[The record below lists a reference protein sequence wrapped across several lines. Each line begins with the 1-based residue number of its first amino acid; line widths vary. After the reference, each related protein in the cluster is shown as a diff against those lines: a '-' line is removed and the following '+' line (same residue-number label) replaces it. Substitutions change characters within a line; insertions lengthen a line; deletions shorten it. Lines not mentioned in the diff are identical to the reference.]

1 MLVDEPRPGKRK
13 MNGEPPYIFVDVQ
26 AWPRKCL
33 RGKKEASLPITFL
46 NYLEDMIVGQTASYA
61 KAFSENDL
69 LLFAEASHDDN
80 PVHLD
85 EEFARTTPF
94 AGRVVHGMLTAS
106 LISTVLAKA
115 LPGPGCIYMT
125 QNLRF
130 CRPVRIGETVTA
142 TVTVRTIDYEENRIL
157 ADTICKVGDRL
168 VLEGTAL
175 FMAERRPS
183 PIESGA

>member
-1 MLVDEPRPGKRK
+1 MPVR
-13 MNGEPPYIFVDVQ
+13 
-26 AWPRKCL
+26 
-33 RGKKEASLPITFL
+33 FL

-61 KAFSENDL
+61 KAFSEKDL

-94 AGRVVHGMLTAS
+94 GGRVVHGMLTAS

-125 QNLRF
+125 QDLRF
-130 CRPVRIGETVTA
+130 CSPVRIGETVTA
-142 TVTVRTIDYEENRIL
+142 TVTVRTIDYQKNRVL
-157 ADTICKVGDRL
+157 ADTICKVGDRM
-168 VLEGTAL
+168 VVEGTAL
-175 FMAERRPS
+175 FMAERKPAS
-183 PIESGA
+183 NVKGA

>member
-1 MLVDEPRPGKRK
+1 VP
-13 MNGEPPYIFVDVQ
+13 V
-26 AWPRKCL
+26 
-33 RGKKEASLPITFL
+33 TFL

-61 KAFSENDL
+61 KAFSEKDL

-85 EEFARTTPF
+85 EEFARATPF
-94 AGRVVHGMLTAS
+94 GGRVVHGMLTAS

-125 QNLRF
+125 QKLRF
-130 CRPVRIGETVTA
+130 CSPVRIGETVTA
-142 TVTVRTIDYEENRIL
+142 TVTVRTIDYQKNRIL

-168 VLEGTAL
+168 VVEGTAL
-175 FMAERRPS
+175 FMAERKPS
-183 PIESGA
+183 ANVKGA